1 MEPMTGIIIIF
12 VVAIAVMAFFAF
24 SRLKPEAAA
33 EPGTDEAQS
42 K

>member
-1 MEPMTGIIIIF
+1 MTGIIIIF

-24 SRLKPEAAA
+24 NRLKPTAK
-33 EPGTDEAQS
+33 PDTDEAQS